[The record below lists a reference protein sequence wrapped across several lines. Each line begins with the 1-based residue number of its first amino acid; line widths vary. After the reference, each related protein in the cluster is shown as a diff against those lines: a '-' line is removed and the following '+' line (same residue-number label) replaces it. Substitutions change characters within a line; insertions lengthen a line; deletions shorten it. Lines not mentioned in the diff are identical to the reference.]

1 MINFSKQGVKRV
13 NKTISGV
20 KMMYF
25 PNKDKKCKLF
35 GFWAKIVKVAK
46 VWALT
51 EKHFSGRAETAKE

>member
-13 NKTISGV
+13 NKTNSGV
-20 KMMYF
+20 KMIF
-25 PNKDKKCKLF
+25 SPNKDQKCKLF

-51 EKHFSGRAETAKE
+51 EKYFSGRAETAKE